1 MAKAATA
8 HPKPEPA
15 IVPSKRKR
23 GALADIT
30 IPNQRKKVTKI
41 DTDSDPKH
49 SNCSTRQGQITNKN
63 QVQPKSIKANFPK
76 HAKVINIYRERST
89 TIKTASRLLASQEQ
103 RLVKDAVTVAPSTPE
118 RDDILPAPHSEA
130 GVGDPTGPVQPS
142 QEGETV
148 QEAGQQEPEGKS
160 RKLSEESVE
169 DQTVVHGSNLRPC
182 SKNPIR
188 AEDGKPDDL
197 DEEDAIDPG
206 MEPEYQ
212 AECYQYMRELEVS
225 GNYF

>member
-30 IPNQRKKVTKI
+30 IPNQTTKVTKI
-41 DTDSDPKH
+41 DMDSDPKH
-49 SNCSTRQGQITNKN
+49 SNHSRHTMNKN
-63 QVQPKSIKANFPK
+63 QVQPKSIKTNFPK
-76 HAKVINIYRERST
+76 HTKVINIYRERST
-89 TIKTASRLLASQEQ
+89 TIRTASHRLASQEQ
-103 RLVKDAVTVAPSTPE
+103 RLVKDAITVVLSTPE
-118 RDDILPAPHSEA
+118 RDNILPAPRSEA

-148 QEAGQQEPEGKS
+148 HEAGQQEPEGKR

-188 AEDGKPDDL
+188 AEDGRPDDL